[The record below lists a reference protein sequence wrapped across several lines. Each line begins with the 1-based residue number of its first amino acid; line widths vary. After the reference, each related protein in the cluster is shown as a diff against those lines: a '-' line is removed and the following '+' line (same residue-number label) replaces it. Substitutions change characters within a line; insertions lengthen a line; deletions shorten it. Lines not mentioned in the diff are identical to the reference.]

1 VITGTIDDCVIANE
15 DTDWGR
21 LKTLYR

>member
-15 DTDWGR
+15 DNDWGR
-21 LKTLYR
+21 LKTLSR

>member
-21 LKTLYR
+21 LKTLSR